1 MIKKNAIECLHQIYC
16 ANQERLQNDA
26 AYEKAEKE
34 FTAVLH
40 ERFNDQMRDI
50 IYTRFG
56 LENDA
61 PASLLTVAAKHNKT
75 RERIRQ
81 LLEKAKRILNHAE
94 YRERILGHIANDRYK
109 EDPNY
114 N

>member
-1 MIKKNAIECLHQIYC
+1 MIKKNVIKCLHQIYC

-34 FTAVLH
+34 FTIVLN
-40 ERFNDQMRDI
+40 ERFDDQMRDI

-61 PASLLTVAAKHNKT
+61 PATLHIIAEKHNKT

-81 LLEKAKRILNHAE
+81 LLEKAQRILNHAE
-94 YRERILGHIANDRYK
+94 YRERILGHIANDRYV
-109 EDPNY
+109 EDPND